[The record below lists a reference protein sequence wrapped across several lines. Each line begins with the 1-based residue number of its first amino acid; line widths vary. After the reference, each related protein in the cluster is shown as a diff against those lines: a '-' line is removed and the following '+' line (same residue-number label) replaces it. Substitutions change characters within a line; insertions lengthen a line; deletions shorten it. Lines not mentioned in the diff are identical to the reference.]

1 MAQDLKI
8 KIKHNGSTGTNT
20 KAKWKHN
27 GSTHTHTTVTDLIRR
42 PSEDSSKG
50 IVVAVVVDR
59 FYIQALKTKLLL
71 LDSRVAPHPCWPQ
84 AVLHLALDVLL
95 QNQRRLTKSEDRKM
109 QRPAVLTLV
118 VKDQT
123 CSVLS
128 TEETFTLW
136 MLLRICTVHLGT
148 LLSLSLSVL
157 SLSSPLSLI

>member
-1 MAQDLKI
+1 
-8 KIKHNGSTGTNT
+8 
-20 KAKWKHN
+20 
-27 GSTHTHTTVTDLIRR
+27 
-42 PSEDSSKG
+42 
-50 IVVAVVVDR
+50 
-59 FYIQALKTKLLL
+59 
-71 LDSRVAPHPCWPQ
+71 
-84 AVLHLALDVLL
+84 LDVLL
-95 QNQRRLTKSEDRKM
+95 QNQRRPTKSEDRKM

-157 SLSSPLSLI
+157 SLSLLPSLSYIVIISVCGIVVFISVVV